1 MEVPMDR
8 KQALELA
15 IFVIALVPFLR
26 CLMPSATRSR
36 GPRRSG
42 SLSYD
47 SGSGGDGGA
56 IFGDGGCHGS
66 DGGSCGDGGGGD
78 GGGGG
83 D

>member
-1 MEVPMDR
+1 MDR

-42 SLSYD
+42 ALGY
-47 SGSGGDGGA
+47 GSGGDGGVG
-56 IFGDGGCHGS
+56 FGDGGCHGG